1 MPDCLYNVTLYAIL
15 YSIGIR
21 AQTVLQN
28 AERNSVKIYSMCR
41 MKEKQLCWKTFK
53 ITQRQTHQPKE
64 EVEQAVKKL
73 HSNKAA
79 GEEEMVE

>member
-1 MPDCLYNVTLYAIL
+1 ML
-15 YSIGIR
+15 
-21 AQTVLQN
+21 
-28 AERNSVKIYSMCR
+28 E
-41 MKEKQLCWKTFK
+41 TFK
-53 ITQRQTHQPKE
+53 ITPRQTHQPKE